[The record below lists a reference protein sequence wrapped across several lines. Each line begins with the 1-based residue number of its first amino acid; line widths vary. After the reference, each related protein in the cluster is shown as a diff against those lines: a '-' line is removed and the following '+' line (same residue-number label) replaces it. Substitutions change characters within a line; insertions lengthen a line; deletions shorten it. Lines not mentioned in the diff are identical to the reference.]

1 MSDFNGMEELLQ
13 DFLTESGELLSD
25 VDNKL
30 VELEKY
36 PEDKGLLNDI
46 FRGFH
51 TIKGGAGFLNATPL
65 VTLCHRTENLF
76 DKLRN
81 GELQLNSHV
90 MDVILDATGVV
101 RDMFGDL
108 AQSRMPACC
117 GGRTAA
123 VIAIMTMTIAP
134 SAKSS
139 RSTAGMAMIR
149 RMCPPPVGVSQALV
163 QRASRIALRLVIAA

>member
-1 MSDFNGMEELLQ
+1 MSDFAGMEELLQ
-13 DFLTESGELLSD
+13 DFLTESSELLSD

-76 DKLRN
+76 DKIR
-81 GELQLNSHV
+81 EASP
-90 MDVILDATGVV
+90 AS
-101 RDMFGDL
+101 DL
-108 AQSRMPACC
+108 PESA
-117 GGRTAA
+117 RTDSVFPKAYF
-123 VIAIMTMTIAP
+123 VLEVFFTDTNLYQFTTNIAIPEKTTN
-134 SAKSS
+134 AKN
-139 RSTAGMAMIR
+139 IR
-149 RMCPPPVGVSQALV
+149 ENVFSKLLVVSISNPRL
-163 QRASRIALRLVIAA
+163 AS